1 MAFFPCKINGSNASN
16 ASNAS
21 YTPLFRL
28 LDDFSN
34 HYSPKSARRVSI
46 PQWQPNFDIRETEQA
61 YELHGEFPGVKK
73 ENVHIQFTEPQMIRV
88 HGKTSRSYTST
99 TPLATP
105 VEEPKASDSVTNNSE
120 KRKSYQSTVE
130 DEFEHVSGDDADAAG
145 DPEEVE
151 PKESDIVAPVPTKPA
166 EKAKYWITERSV
178 GQFSRS
184 FHFPTRVDQDAVT
197 ANFDNGILTIVVPK
211 AKKHEPQSIAI
222 N

>member
-16 ASNAS
+16 ASF
-21 YTPLFRL
+21 TPLFRL
-28 LDDFSN
+28 LDDFSS
-34 HYSPKSARRVSI
+34 HYAPQAARRVPI
-46 PQWQPNFDIRETEQA
+46 PQWQPNFDIRETEHA

-73 ENVHIQFTEPQMIRV
+73 ENVNIQFTEPQTIRV
-88 HGKTSRSYTST
+88 HGKTSRSYTSAA
-99 TPLATP
+99 PVAAP
-105 VEEPKASDSVTNNSE
+105 VEEPKANDAVTNDTAE

-130 DEFEHVSGDDADAAG
+130 DEFEHVSGDEADAA

-151 PKESDIVAPVPTKPA
+151 PKESDIVAPVPTKPV
-166 EKAKYWITERSV
+166 EKAKYWVTERSF

-197 ANFDNGILTIVVPK
+197 ANFDNGILSIVVPK